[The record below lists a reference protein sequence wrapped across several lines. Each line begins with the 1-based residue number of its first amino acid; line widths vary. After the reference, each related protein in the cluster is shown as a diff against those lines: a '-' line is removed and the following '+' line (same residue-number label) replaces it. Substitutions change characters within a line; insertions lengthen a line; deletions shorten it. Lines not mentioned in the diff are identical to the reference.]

1 MTKPGNERREVNR
14 SAQQLCATELDGVVG
29 GTGKTVKTNNDTHK
43 SISQN
48 NR

>member
-1 MTKPGNERREVNR
+1 
-14 SAQQLCATELDGVVG
+14 VVG